1 MTEGAATPPE
11 ETVAR
16 RLEGWRRRLLDLSR
30 SNRLVH
36 YRIRAASS
44 VQVVREDAAHVAD
57 LVLAGKRLGFDPKP
71 DDGSFEQAPETRGGD
86 LRLQTPLDRERLER
100 VLVRLFREAR
110 ARLEE
115 QGFHTLH
122 LAFGML
128 EYETTE
134 DDRPHRAPLLLV
146 PVELERRGA
155 RGEITLVLADDEPRV
170 NPALVL
176 KLEQELGLSVE
187 LPDVEGDDDDPPL
200 YPRVIAAF
208 EALARTRPGWNVRH
222 EVHLALFSFAKI
234 PLYRDL
240 LDHGE
245 QIAAHPIVRAIA
257 AGTPA
262 PQPEG
267 QALPHAEDVD
277 AAVPTSERGTIVDA
291 DGSQRAA
298 LLAARR
304 GFSYVLQG
312 PPGTGKSQTIANLIA
327 EALQRGERVLFV
339 SEKMAALEVVRRR
352 LHRAGLGDLVLE
364 LHSRMAR
371 PREVVASLGRAWE
384 RAGRVPADAPE
395 PDPELGTLEAE
406 LAAYADA
413 LAQPRG
419 ALGLTAAD
427 VFARVAALETVP
439 DIGPAPEGIWSTSAA
454 SLAARRRALAEAA
467 ELMDAVEP
475 LSEHPWRGASL
486 TRLGL
491 DTVSQARQRA
501 EAAHAAWVVLTQRIE
516 DLAPRLGQPVPQTLQ
531 QADALV
537 ELAAHVRLA
546 PPLPADMLGTTWS
559 GRSPAVAA
567 LLAEAV
573 AAHGQRELL
582 ATRYAPEVLA
592 EDAADLARRARPG
605 GFIVGWWRRRGVKR
619 RLKRHALPGTTVD
632 LRLDTEQL
640 LTHARHRDAV
650 AAGVSALASAF
661 GPLWTGPDVDPTPLA
676 SARAWI
682 ERLHDLLDGAA
693 PTPALVAAVGG
704 AHAQELA
711 TATEAWSRE
720 RPAAVSALDALGATV
735 GFTTGPAFGEPA
747 TSADVHDLVV
757 RLEAAARAADA
768 LPAWAAWQA
777 ARQAVDT
784 AGAGTWLGAFEV
796 SGAAH
801 DVLVDAWERRTMRA
815 AAEELLAEDPVFG
828 TFDGRRHEGRIERYV
843 AADRAAQYDA
853 RARLAAT
860 WAKGIPPFDLAH
872 VGDSE
877 TGLLRREMQKQRR
890 HLAVRTLV
898 ERLPHLLPALKPC
911 WMMSPLSVA
920 TFLPADGELFDLV
933 VFDEASQIGTEDAV
947 GAIARGQ
954 RLVVAGDERQL
965 PPTRFFERVLAL
977 DEEAPED
984 GVEDLPSVLEECQA
998 GPLPRLPLRWHYR
1011 SLDESLITF
1020 SNEHFY
1026 DHSLVT
1032 FPHPARDAT
1041 DVGISFVHVADGV
1054 YEGGAG
1060 RSRTNPIEAATVAAR
1075 AFELLAERPD
1085 ESVGIV
1091 TFSTPQRDAV
1101 LDALDALRAKTPRF
1115 DDRFDPA
1122 HPEPVFV
1129 KNLESVQGDERDVI
1143 LFSVGYGPDE
1153 HGVFRLHL
1161 GPLVAP
1167 GGDRR
1172 LNVAIT
1178 RARRQVTVYSSVLP
1192 EAIDLDRSPAR
1203 GVALLKAYLET
1214 ARRGLAAPPPESGG
1228 SASRAGLAQALAT
1241 SLAIEGA
1248 AGAVDVGASAL
1259 AVDLALADPEHPAR
1273 YEVAVLTDDGRAA
1286 MRMPVR
1292 DREHGRP
1299 AMLERLGWCVRR
1311 AWSPD
1316 VVRAPASERA
1326 RLLEALEGA
1335 CHDDAG
1341 EATAST
1347 VEAPAIAPDESSSG
1361 EAVDEPVG
1369 ETIARERGDFPG
1381 VTPYRAAALRAREHP
1396 EGFHGAS
1403 LGAVARA
1410 LHDVVRIEGPV
1421 HLDRAVRLVTEAW
1434 GLSRATAKARERVEA
1449 ALGALLEDGDVEREG
1464 EFVALVGAPVPVRR
1478 AGDGVERTIEEIAP
1492 AECRAAVLAV
1502 VDAYL
1507 GVAHETLVREAARAL
1522 GQERLGERITETLD
1536 AAIADLVAAGALVE
1550 SGDRLARAG

>member
-1 MTEGAATPPE
+1 MPEGAATPPE

-16 RLEGWRRRLLDLSR
+16 RIEGWRRRLLDLSR

-57 LVLAGKRLGFDPKP
+57 LVLGGKRLGFDPKP
-71 DDGSFEQAPETRGGD
+71 DDGSFEQVPEARGD
-86 LRLQTPLDRERLER
+86 LRLQTPLDRQRLER

-155 RGEITLVLADDEPRV
+155 RGDITLVLADDEPRV

-176 KLEQELGLSVE
+176 KLEQELGLAIDH
-187 LPDVEGDDDDPPL
+187 PAVEGGDDDPPL
-200 YPRVIAAF
+200 YARVVAAF
-208 EALARTRPGWNVRH
+208 EALAQARPGWNVRH

-245 QIAAHPIVRAIA
+245 RIAAHPIVRAIA
-257 AGTPA
+257 AGSPA

-267 QALPHAEDVD
+267 QALPTAEDVD
-277 AAVPTSERGTIVDA
+277 EAVPPGERATIVDA

-384 RAGRVPADAPE
+384 RAGRVPDDMPK
-395 PDPELGTLEAE
+395 PDPELARLEAE

-413 LAQPRG
+413 LARPRG
-419 ALGLTAAD
+419 QLGVSAGE
-427 VFARVAALETVP
+427 VFARVAALESVV
-439 DIGPAPEGIWSTSAA
+439 DLGPAPDDILGTS
-454 SLAARRRALAEAA
+454 SDLLAARRRALSEAA
-467 ELMDAVEP
+467 GLLAGVEP
-475 LSEHPWRGASL
+475 LAAHPWRGASL

-501 EAAHAAWVVLTQRIE
+501 ESAHEAWTGLVGRIE
-516 DLAPRLGQPVPQTLQ
+516 ELAPRLGQPVPQTLE
-531 QADALV
+531 QADELLA
-537 ELAAHVRLA
+537 LAAHVRLA
-546 PPLPADMLGTTWS
+546 PPLPADMLAPTWS
-559 GRSPAVAA
+559 GRGAGVAT
-567 LLAEAV
+567 LLGEAV
-573 AAHGQRELL
+573 AAHTERQRL
-582 ATRYAPEVLA
+582 ATRYALDVLQ

-605 GFIVGWWRRRGVKR
+605 GFLVGWWRRRGVKR
-619 RLKRHALPGTTVD
+619 RLKRHVLPGGTVD

-640 LTHARHRDAV
+640 LAHGRHRAAV
-650 AAGVSALASAF
+650 VAETSALERAF
-661 GPLWTGPDVDPTPLA
+661 GASWTGPDADPTPLA

-682 ERLHDLLDGAA
+682 ERFHDLLGGAA

-704 AHAQELA
+704 AEADVLARATHA
-711 TATEAWSRE
+711 WPSE
-720 RPAAVSALDALGATV
+720 RQAALSALDALGATV
-735 GFTTGPAFGEPA
+735 GFDAGPAFGEPVEP
-747 TSADVHDLVV
+747 TDVYELVA
-757 RLEAAARAADA
+757 RLDAAKRSADA

-777 ARQAVDT
+777 ARKAVHET
-784 AGAGTWLGAFEV
+784 GAGTWLTAFEA
-796 SGAAH
+796 SGARH

-815 AAEELLAEDPVFG
+815 AAEQLLAEDPVFA

-843 AADRAAQYDA
+843 AADRAAHYDA

-860 WAKGIPPFDLAH
+860 WAAAIPPFDLAH

-898 ERLPHLLPALKPC
+898 DRLPHLLPALKPC

-920 TFLPADGELFDLV
+920 TFLPPSSDLFDLV
-933 VFDEASQIGTEDAV
+933 VFDEASQIGTEDAI
-947 GAIARGQ
+947 GAIARGK

-1026 DHSLVT
+1026 DRSLVT

-1060 RSRTNPIEAATVAAR
+1060 RSRTNPVEAATVAAR

-1153 HGVFRLHL
+1153 DGVFRLHL

-1214 ARRGLAAPPPESGG
+1214 ARRGLAAPPPEIG
-1228 SASRAGLAQALAT
+1228 SATPRAGLAGALVAA
-1241 SLAIEGA
+1241 LREEGA
-1248 AGAVDVGASAL
+1248 AGEVGVGASAL
-1259 AVDLALADPEHPAR
+1259 AVDLALADPAHPAR

-1286 MRMPVR
+1286 ARMPVR

-1311 AWSPD
+1311 VWSPD
-1316 VVRAPASERA
+1316 VVRGPASERA
-1326 RLLEALEGA
+1326 RLLKALEGA
-1335 CHDDAG
+1335 C
-1341 EATAST
+1341 
-1347 VEAPAIAPDESSSG
+1347 
-1361 EAVDEPVG
+1361 DEPSREPPNVPPEPPTALPDDG
-1369 ETIARERGDFPG
+1369 GSAEAGKAPPSETTARGRGDFPG
-1381 VTPYRAAALRAREHP
+1381 VTPYRAANLRPRENAD
-1396 EGFHGAS
+1396 GFHGAS

-1410 LHDVVRIEGPV
+1410 LHEVVRIEGPV

-1434 GLSRATAKARERVEA
+1434 GLSRTTSKARERVEA
-1449 ALGALLEDGDVEREG
+1449 ALGALLEDGDVERDG
-1464 EFVALVGAPVPVRR
+1464 DFVAAVGEPIPVRR

-1522 GQERLGERITETLD
+1522 GQERLGERITATLD
-1536 AAIADLVAAGALVE
+1536 AAVDALVADGVLVQT
-1550 SGDRLARAG
+1550 GDRLARAT